1 MESIV
6 NIFLNFI
13 IYIVPFLILYF
24 VVAAGV
30 KKGIDSSEVGRALL
44 EKHHERKVT
53 KK

>member
-1 MESIV
+1 MESFV
-6 NIFLNFI
+6 NIVLNFVVYVI
-13 IYIVPFLILYF
+13 PFLILYF